1 MTPTPSDGADADAL
15 VLFGITGDLARKK
28 LFTALY
34 SLTRRGRL
42 DMPVIGVASSD
53 WSVDQLH
60 DRARTSLVEQ
70 GVTIDDDVFDRLAAN
85 LHYVSGDYR
94 EEATYSRL
102 AELTDGAACPVCY
115 LAIPPSLFDDVVEG
129 LASVDANRGRV
140 VVEKPFGRDLASAR
154 ELNDVIARHYPES
167 DIFRIDHFLGKE
179 EMQNLMVFRFANSI
193 LEPVWNRHYVDHVQI
208 TMAEDFGIGS
218 RGRFYE
224 GVGALRDVLQNHL
237 LQMVALLGMEPPVS
251 ESPEALRDER
261 VKVLQAVRA
270 LEEETIVRG
279 QYDGYRG
286 EDHVDPYSD
295 TETFVAARLEIDSW
309 RWAGVPWYI
318 RTGKALPVTVTE
330 ATVVFQ
336 APPRPLFADA
346 MCQPEPNRLRFR
358 MKPDGSISLSM
369 QSKKPGDALVS
380 HTVDLDVDP
389 GESAAGTPAYER
401 LLDDALTGDPR
412 HFARQDGVEEAW
424 RIVDRV
430 LDHARPV
437 EPYEQGSWGPTG
449 ADSLTAGRAWIP
461 CH

>member
-1 MTPTPSDGADADAL
+1 MPAEPSNGAPADAL

-34 SLTRRGRL
+34 SLTERGRL

-53 WSVDQLH
+53 WSLDQLR
-60 DRARTSLVEQ
+60 DRARVALAEQ
-70 GVTIDDDVFDRLAAN
+70 GVATDEAVFDELSSN

-94 EEATYSRL
+94 VAGTYEQI
-102 AELTDGAACPVCY
+102 AELLGGAACPVCY

-154 ELNDVIARHYPES
+154 ELNRIIARHYVES

-179 EMQNLMVFRFANSI
+179 EMQNLMVFRFSNSI
-193 LEPVWNRHYVDHVQI
+193 LEPVWSRHFVDHVQI

-237 LQMVALLGMEPPVS
+237 LQMVALLAMEPPVS
-251 ESPEALRDER
+251 DSPEALRDER

-270 LEEETIVRG
+270 LDEDSIVRG
-279 QYDGYRG
+279 RYDGYLS

-318 RTGKALPVTVTE
+318 RTGKALPTTITE
-330 ATVVFQ
+330 ATVVFDS
-336 APPRPLFADA
+336 PPTPLFAADGGR
-346 MCQPEPNRLRFR
+346 PEPNRLRFR
-358 MKPDGSISLSM
+358 MKPDGSISLVM
-369 QSKKPGDALVS
+369 QSKKPGDDLVS
-380 HTVDLDVDP
+380 RTVDLEVDP
-389 GESAAGTPAYER
+389 GADDPGTPAYER
-401 LLDDALTGDPR
+401 LLDDALGGDPR

-424 RIVDRV
+424 RIVDAV
-430 LDHARPV
+430 LEHDRPL
-437 EPYEQGSWGPTG
+437 EDYTQGSWGPPG
-449 ADSLTAGRAWIP
+449 AETLLDGRSWFA
-461 CH
+461 CR